1 MVFRLRAVRFELYFG
16 SGRGYAVIV
25 RRSGWAVGYRGQ
37 LSILGAII
45 FSPSIFAIV
54 VLIPLGLIYLIDQII
69 RRPRSFS
76 RPMIASGLLL
86 LAIPCS
92 FSFWTAV
99 NIGWR
104 QVETEIGLRQL
115 SRECVGI
122 YASRAGQSSGGVPK
136 AMLTTPA
143 MRRLRPAYVT
153 FASEGYLKIEL
164 YGSFYHYGYTLDRD
178 TSNQKWELHRY
189 GDNTAFGP
197 GDTRPLLIWPI
208 GSEP

>member
-1 MVFRLRAVRFELYFG
+1 
-16 SGRGYAVIV
+16 
-25 RRSGWAVGYRGQ
+25 
-37 LSILGAII
+37 
-45 FSPSIFAIV
+45 V

-122 YASRAGQSSGGVPK
+122 YESRAGQSSGGVPK